1 MHLASAT
8 ENEPDP
14 DGIES
19 RILTLRGHRVLL
31 DEDLTRLYEVPARAL
46 NQAVKRN
53 GRRFPGDF
61 AFRLTKGEV
70 QGIRSQIVTAS
81 RRNVRHLPL
90 AFTEHGALMAAN
102 VLRSGRAAA
111 ASVLVVRAFVRL
123 RREMGARRDLAEKLA
138 ELERRV
144 GGHDDAL
151 RSLMAAIRG
160 LLQEPDDPPR
170 EKIGFRSKVGPG

>member
-1 MHLASAT
+1 MKA
-8 ENEPDP
+8 NEPDP
-14 DGIES
+14 EGIES
-19 RILTLRGHRVLL
+19 RILALRGHRVLL
-31 DEDLTRLYEVPARAL
+31 DQDLARLYEVPVKAL

-53 GRRFPGDF
+53 GRRFPEDF
-61 AFRLTKGEV
+61 AFRLTRGEV
-70 QGIRSQIVTAS
+70 QGMRSQIVTAS

-102 VLRSGRAAA
+102 VLRSDRAVA

-123 RREMGARRDLAEKLA
+123 RREVAARRDLAEKLA

-144 GGHDDAL
+144 GGHDEAL

-160 LLQEPDDPPR
+160 LLQDPTDPPKER
-170 EKIGFRSKVGPG
+170 IGFRAKVEGG

>member
-1 MHLASAT
+1 MIVA
-8 ENEPDP
+8 EPDP
-14 DGIES
+14 GGIET
-19 RILTLRGHRVLL
+19 RILSFRGHRILL
-31 DEDLTRLYEVPARAL
+31 DEDLARLYKVQVKVL

-53 GRRFPGDF
+53 GRRFPEDF
-61 AFRLTKGEV
+61 VFRLTPEEV
-70 QGIRSQIVTAS
+70 REVRSQFVTAS

-102 VLRSGRAAA
+102 VLRSRRAVS

-123 RREMGARRDLAEKLA
+123 RREAGARRDLAEKLA
-138 ELERRV
+138 ELERRI

-160 LLQEPDDPPR
+160 LMQEPDDPPKER
-170 EKIGFRSKVGPG
+170 IGFRA

>member
-1 MHLASAT
+1 MTA
-8 ENEPDP
+8 NESDP
-14 DGIES
+14 ERIES
-19 RILTLRGHRVLL
+19 RILTLRAHRVLL
-31 DEDLTRLYEVPARAL
+31 DEDLARLYEVPVKAL

-53 GRRFPGDF
+53 RRRFPEDF
-61 AFRLTKGEV
+61 TFRLTPEEV
-70 QGIRSQIVTAS
+70 RDIRSQIVTAS

-90 AFTEHGALMAAN
+90 AFTVHGALMAAN
-102 VLRSGRAAA
+102 VPRSGRAVA

-144 GGHDDAL
+144 GGHDDTL

-160 LLQEPDDPPR
+160 LLREPDKPPR
-170 EKIGFRSKVGPG
+170 EKIGFRPRDEPG

>member
-1 MHLASAT
+1 MAHRLLFQCAMTAV
-8 ENEPDP
+8 EPDP
-14 DGIES
+14 EGIES

-31 DEDLTRLYEVPARAL
+31 DEDLARLYEVPVKAL

-53 GRRFPGDF
+53 GGRFPEDF
-61 AFRLTKGEV
+61 AFRLTPGEV

-102 VLRSGRAAA
+102 VLRSGRAVA

-138 ELERRV
+138 DLERRV

-151 RSLMAAIRG
+151 RSVMAAIRG

-170 EKIGFRSKVGPG
+170 EKIGFKS